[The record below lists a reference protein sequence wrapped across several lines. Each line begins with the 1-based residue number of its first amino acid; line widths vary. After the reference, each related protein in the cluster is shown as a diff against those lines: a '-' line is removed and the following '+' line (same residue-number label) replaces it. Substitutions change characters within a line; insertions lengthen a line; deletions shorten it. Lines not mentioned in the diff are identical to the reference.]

1 MAIFYPRDGGKSR
14 VRVKLDIIPKYLEGT
29 NGTGISKPAGGT
41 LQITFSFGYRN
52 EDDKDDMKDKFGDTV
67 MKGVITYDGLDLI
80 ISSMESI
87 DKIASEEAKKGTP
100 IYIVQS
106 D

>member
-1 MAIFYPRDGGKSR
+1 MAAK
-14 VRVKLDIIPKYLEGT
+14 T
-29 NGTGISKPAGGT
+29 
-41 LQITFSFGYRN
+41 
-52 EDDKDDMKDKFGDTV
+52 
-67 MKGVITYDGLDLI
+67 DGLDLI

-106 D
+106 DSLEDDDEGC

>member
-1 MAIFYPRDGGKSR
+1 M
-14 VRVKLDIIPKYLEGT
+14 
-29 NGTGISKPAGGT
+29 
-41 LQITFSFGYRN
+41 
-52 EDDKDDMKDKFGDTV
+52 DDMKDKFGDTV